1 VDSRRIL
8 AVRRAQ
14 AFALPDCVEY
24 RIRQLSMLS
33 DPILITY
40 LYEHSTKSNKLY
52 EHESCDLMVFAF
64 VPRTKKK
71 LKVLEAKRRMWSHVF
86 CAMKAPL
93 KFAVQKFKSTLLS
106 TVLTIMLSAP
116 LVELTIS
123 TVQYNN
129 IKQPIPQQTVYYIIR
144 IDLNRRILSRSIR
157 SHHINTGTHVPFRQR
172 PFPLSVPFHTNSLSS
187 GLPP

>member
-1 VDSRRIL
+1 MYMSTQQSPTNSMKTRAVISWSSLLFL
-8 AVRRAQ
+8 APSVG
-14 AFALPDCVEY
+14 
-24 RIRQLSMLS
+24 S
-33 DPILITY
+33 
-40 LYEHSTKSNKLY
+40 
-52 EHESCDLMVFAF
+52 
-64 VPRTKKK
+64 
-71 LKVLEAKRRMWSHVF
+71 KRSHVF
-86 CAMKAPL
+86 CALKAPL

-123 TVQYNN
+123 TVQNNN